1 MYNFFFCFAA
11 QYCFPDQ
18 FLNIHSFS
26 MLRPWLQ
33 QPAFTSQIVP
43 SGSPRSPRSPMVSVP
58 ASNSGSMENI
68 SESPHLSSSAFPS
81 TLSQSQSTLDNMS
94 IGSHSSASYVI
105 PILQSSPLEPGIQSP
120 IVGQFSE
127 NADRDSISSDGG
139 SRPQTP
145 LSFPLD
151 PEEIATKSQAYSAAK
166 RVKHKRSHS
175 NLSFSKLFPPSGQG
189 VKSGQQELKE
199 RACEYCLRLLEQSER
214 SKIVWLKSGS
224 TFELGFISTASLLSA
239 FLIPLNQKRFLLLRN
254 SSSFF

>member
-1 MYNFFFCFAA
+1 
-11 QYCFPDQ
+11 
-18 FLNIHSFS
+18 

-33 QPAFTSQIVP
+33 QPGFASQIVP

-58 ASNSGSMENI
+58 VSNSGSMENI
-68 SESPHLSSSAFPS
+68 SESPHLSTSAFPS
-81 TLSQSQSTLDNMS
+81 TLSQSQSTFDNMS
-94 IGSHSSASYVI
+94 IGSHSSASYVV
-105 PILQSSPLEPGIQSP
+105 PVLQSSPLEPGIQSP
-120 IVGQFSE
+120 VVSE

-224 TFELGFISTASLLSA
+224 TFELGFISASLLSA

>member
-1 MYNFFFCFAA
+1 
-11 QYCFPDQ
+11 
-18 FLNIHSFS
+18 

-58 ASNSGSMENI
+58 VSNSGSMENI
-68 SESPHLSSSAFPS
+68 SESLHLSASAFPS
-81 TLSQSQSTLDNMS
+81 TLSQSQSTVDDMS
-94 IGSHSSASYVI
+94 IDSRSSAGYVI
-105 PILQSSPLEPGIQSP
+105 PILQSSPLESDIQLLS

-127 NADRDSISSDGG
+127 NADRDSISSGGG

-151 PEEIATKSQAYSAAK
+151 PGEIATKSQANSAAK
-166 RVKHKRSHS
+166 QVKHKRSHS

-214 SKIVWLKSGS
+214 SKIVWLKRGS
-224 TFELGFISTASLLSA
+224 TFELGLISLLSA
-239 FLIPLNQKRFLLLRN
+239 FLFHLIKRD
-254 SSSFF
+254 SFC